1 MSKEEL
7 KQKLHRLIDEMED
20 EQALNML
27 YEDAVDF
34 KTSADVDDE
43 LTDEQWTE
51 IQEAMKEVESGET
64 YTLEQVMQHYQKW
77 LDTK

>member
-51 IQEAMKEVESGET
+51 IQEAMKEVERGET